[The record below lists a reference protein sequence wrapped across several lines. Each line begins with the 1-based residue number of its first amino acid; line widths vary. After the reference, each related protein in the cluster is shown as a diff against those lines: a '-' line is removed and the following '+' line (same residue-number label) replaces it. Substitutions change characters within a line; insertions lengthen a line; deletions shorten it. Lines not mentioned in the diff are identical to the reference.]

1 MTDEMVSQDL
11 TLGSALTLV
20 GTGDS
25 NEYLVRRQDSAE
37 SLAVAVIRAEP
48 QGVFAYP
55 HRAPYRRL
63 GPFRSPSEA
72 LASCEIELSE
82 PDPRMGEYG
91 GA

>member
-1 MTDEMVSQDL
+1 MTDEMVSRDF
-11 TLGSALTLV
+11 TLGSTLTLV

-25 NEYLVRRQDSAE
+25 DEYLVRRQDSAE

-63 GPFRSPSEA
+63 GPFQSPSEA
-72 LASCEIELSE
+72 LASCEIELSGS
-82 PDPRMGEYG
+82 DHRAGEHG